1 MNKDIYLTNN
11 LNNKKE
17 KFVPLNEK
25 KIGMYVCGP
34 TVYDNPHIGNA
45 RPLVIFDILFKVLKY
60 KYGKDSIS
68 YVRNITDVD
77 DKIIKTSKENNISI
91 SDLTKKVINNFTD
104 DCEFLIC
111 EKPSEQPKATEHI
124 YLMVEMITQLIDK
137 GFAYES
143 NKHIYF
149 QVNKFNDYG
158 KLSNKKLKDLI
169 AGSRVEVS
177 DNKKNPED
185 FVLWKPSTDDEPFW
199 DSPWGKGRPGWHL
212 ECSAMSKNFLGSE
225 FDIHGGG
232 IDLLFP
238 HHENEIAQSR
248 CANNTKTFANYWVHN
263 AFVTMSSEK
272 MSKSQGNIL
281 RIKDFKDKI
290 NGQIIRLALMS
301 AHYKQPLDWNDKLL
315 EDCKNTIEKWYNVYL
330 PIKTPSKIP
339 EDMLS
344 PLYDDLNT
352 PGYISNL
359 HKLFDKANEGNDN
372 DKKIFTSACNFIGIL
387 NQTKIEWSN
396 FKKKKS
402 MISEEDILV
411 KIELRNKARKS
422 KDYNKAD
429 NIRNELLDKGV
440 LIEDKDGKTS
450 WKIK

>member
-1 MNKDIYLTNN
+1 
-11 LNNKKE
+11 
-17 KFVPLNEK
+17 
-25 KIGMYVCGP
+25 
-34 TVYDNPHIGNA
+34 
-45 RPLVIFDILFKVLKY
+45 
-60 KYGKDSIS
+60 
-68 YVRNITDVD
+68 
-77 DKIIKTSKENNISI
+77 
-91 SDLTKKVINNFTD
+91 
-104 DCEFLIC
+104 
-111 EKPSEQPKATEHI
+111 
-124 YLMVEMITQLIDK
+124 
-137 GFAYES
+137 
-143 NKHIYF
+143 
-149 QVNKFNDYG
+149 
-158 KLSNKKLKDLI
+158 
-169 AGSRVEVS
+169 
-177 DNKKNPED
+177 
-185 FVLWKPSTDDEPFW
+185 
-199 DSPWGKGRPGWHL
+199 
-212 ECSAMSKNFLGSE
+212 
-225 FDIHGGG
+225 
-232 IDLLFP
+232 
-238 HHENEIAQSR
+238 
-248 CANNTKTFANYWVHN
+248 
-263 AFVTMSSEK
+263 MSSEK